1 MTSAE
6 QAAMAATM
14 LRQRL
19 VDRPSVRLVDIGVG
33 LDTSHYVRV
42 WVSRNTPDLVE
53 AVPQDV
59 DGVAVRIAMM

>member
-6 QAAMAATM
+6 QAAIAATM

-19 VDRPSVRLVDIGVG
+19 VNKTSVRLVDIGVD

-42 WVSRNTPDLVE
+42 WVSAKTPELVDV
-53 AVPQDV
+53 VPRSI
-59 DGVAVRIAMM
+59 DGVAVRIAMK